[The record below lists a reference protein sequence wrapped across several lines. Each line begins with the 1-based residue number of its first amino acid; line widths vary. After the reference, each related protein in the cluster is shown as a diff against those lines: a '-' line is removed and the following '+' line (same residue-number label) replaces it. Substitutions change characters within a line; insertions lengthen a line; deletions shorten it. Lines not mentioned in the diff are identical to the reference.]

1 MSRIL
6 RIDIEG
12 REAILDRLSDG
23 LAADARVV
31 IAVVFGSFL
40 EGEAFRDVDVGI
52 WTTPDAPR
60 FLDVELAA
68 SLSRRTGLPVDVR
81 RLDDAP
87 VSFRFRALRGR
98 LLVVRDDEARAD
110 LMERTARQY
119 HDLAPLLRRA
129 TREAFAA

>member
-1 MSRIL
+1 MHRIHRL
-6 RIDIEG
+6 DDEG
-12 REAILDRLSDG
+12 REAILGRLSDA
-23 LAADARVV
+23 LSQDPRVV

-52 WTTPDAPR
+52 WTTPDASR
-60 FLDVELAA
+60 FVDLDLAA

-87 VSFRFRALRGR
+87 VSFRFHALRGR
-98 LLVVRDDEARAD
+98 LLVVRDDEALAD

-119 HDLAPLLRRA
+119 HDLAPVLRRA